1 MGIRNELK
9 QLRHAE
15 PGRRFENGYERTK
28 VDNRVLRISLV
39 VLGFTLMAA
48 AAVTFWV
55 PGPNFVL
62 VLAGLALVG
71 GQSRT
76 VAKLL
81 DRGEVRARR
90 WNEERWDPYPH
101 KKRAIAIIWIV
112 VVAALAA
119 AVWLAHRQGWLPTWL
134 PLVA

>member
-9 QLRHAE
+9 QLRAAP
-15 PGRRFENGYERTK
+15 PGRRFETGYERTK
-28 VDNRVLRISLV
+28 VDNRVLRISLIA
-39 VLGFTLMAA
+39 LGFALMVT

-76 VAKLL
+76 VAKLI
-81 DRGEVRARR
+81 DRGEVAGRR
-90 WNEERWDPYPH
+90 WNQERWDPYPH
-101 KKRAIAIIWIV
+101 KKRAITIIWIV
-112 VVAALAA
+112 VIALLAG
-119 AVWLAHRQGWLPTWL
+119 AVWLAHRQGWLPAWL
-134 PLVA
+134 PFVD